1 MKKHVSME
9 ILTKISF
16 YMIHANTTS
25 PALRSKVTDL
35 DQDISTLSTA
45 GIKLRRRKKTVTNP
59 PITQQQHSCS
69 FYPDI
74 LQQTPYHLNYNQRFF
89 LHDCINSSLSSW
101 LNKSA
106 LNTLHPVHFTNSHSS
121 QSGHKENEV
130 FSLFFA

>member
-16 YMIHANTTS
+16 YMIHANTTC

-35 DQDISTLSTA
+35 DQDISTA
-45 GIKLRRRKKTVTNP
+45 GIKLRCRQKTVTNP
-59 PITQQQHSCS
+59 AITQQQYSCS
-69 FYPDI
+69 IYPDS
-74 LQQTPYHLNYNQRFF
+74 LQQTPSHLNYNQRFF